1 MVGIR
6 YLKKT
11 LLSQSSA
18 HCGLYLINHLV
29 TWRFHAKGHFI
40 EKFGQE
46 GNFRMGSETGTMTYT
61 RGSVLDTKVMDP
73 FKWMNGLGTVDER
86 MELSTVKDTFHTAQ
100 LIVCRT

>member
-1 MVGIR
+1 
-6 YLKKT
+6 
-11 LLSQSSA
+11 
-18 HCGLYLINHLV
+18 
-29 TWRFHAKGHFI
+29 
-40 EKFGQE
+40 
-46 GNFRMGSETGTMTYT
+46 MGSETGTMTYT